1 MTYKIP
7 LSVAYLSPGWPL
19 SYFPNGIVAYIENL
33 INGFDSNTQAYIL
46 ANQTRGNVI
55 DDHTVD
61 LSAISLHRTLV
72 ESCLDKLASRTSLS
86 CAKRYLAKGSLYRHA
101 KKINEGLGLLA
112 IKPDIIEVEESYGRA
127 LPLVERLSTPI
138 VTRLHGPWFL
148 LGGLVKDDPG
158 NLKARVK
165 AEELAILASQGV
177 TSPSENV
184 LSSVREYYGHALPE
198 ARVIPN
204 PVKST
209 PKHLHWHVD
218 PSAPPSIL
226 FVGRFDSIKGA
237 DIAINAF
244 RIVAAKNKEVE
255 LFFVGPDRGINV
267 SGKKYSLDDYLKDF
281 IPELNIRGRVK
292 NLGHCTSDE
301 IAKLRQKAN
310 VTMVTSRYENFP
322 MSLLEALSAGCPTV
336 GVAVG
341 GIKEIIKDDFNGLL
355 AEPESADSVAENI
368 VELLGSPKKSNEVS
382 INAIIDCEKRFSPV
396 VVAEQTVAYY
406 KEILSR

>member
-1 MTYKIP
+1 MTCKVP

-19 SYFPNGIVAYIENL
+19 SHFPNGIVAYIENL

-101 KKINEGLGLLA
+101 KRINKGLDLLA
-112 IKPDIIEVEESYGRA
+112 IKPDLIEVEESYGRA
-127 LPLVERLSTPI
+127 LPLVERLSIPI

-148 LGGLVKDDPG
+148 LGDLVKDDPD

-177 TSPSENV
+177 TAPSENV
-184 LSSVREYYGHALPE
+184 LNHVREYYGHALPE

-204 PVKST
+204 PIKST
-209 PKHLHWHVD
+209 PKHLRWQVD
-218 PSAPPSIL
+218 PSVPPSIL

-244 RIVAAKNKEVE
+244 RLVAAKNKDVE
-255 LFFVGPDRGINV
+255 LFFIGPDKGIEI
-267 SGKKYSLDDYLKDF
+267 SGENYSLGGYLKNF
-281 IPELNIRGRVK
+281 IPELNIRERVK
-292 NLGHCTSDE
+292 ILGHCTSDE
-301 IAKLRQKAN
+301 VAKLRQKAN
-310 VTMVTSRYENFP
+310 VTMITSRYENFP
-322 MSLLEALSAGCPTV
+322 MSLLEALSAGSPTV

-341 GIKEIIKDDFNGLL
+341 GIKEIIKDGFNGLL
-355 AEPESADSVAENI
+355 AEPESPESIAENI
-368 VELLGSPKKSNEVS
+368 VALLDSPKKSEDIS
-382 INAIIDCEKRFSPV
+382 LNAIMDCEKRFSPV
-396 VVAEQTVAYY
+396 VVAKQSVAYY
-406 KEILSR
+406 KDVLTR